1 MDKQIVCSPL
11 CTEEGD
17 HIEPSD
23 EMVCS
28 ESLVSVKA
36 SWRLKVSLLG
46 IVCVLA
52 VALATAWP
60 RPAGAANHV
69 TSSLSSI
76 SNKDAANDDARPGVC
91 EDKLQC
97 LDIVDDF
104 FRDQPRGVL
113 GLFQTYSSSLGGGSC
128 GTHFCSLPEHS
139 PCRCDVY
146 DNAVAVIY
154 MVNRGQIASAE
165 RILKVFINLLY
176 PKAPNVIYPEE
187 LYSGLPSGR
196 AITFLAASYSC
207 DTKAEAGD
215 YFKPKGIVD
224 GSVDTGNNAWVAMAF
239 AHYARATGSG
249 CHAAVAKDMLHA
261 LQLAAQRC
269 HDHLGG
275 FLAKLPP
282 ERRNQ
287 RSVEHNI
294 DVAALAG
301 MLSNAKAKKEAQKFV
316 NGMFGQNKQAA
327 DAYAMGT
334 GWEVRC
340 DTAQLQDAPVAADGI
355 FWNILADA
363 DPDLS
368 HAVPALRFALQS
380 LWDEDV
386 DLVFSAG
393 TEHPRLQGTRF
404 TNQGHGVQWEV
415 TAGASMAIAHYLQKS
430 AADSL
435 SSDLRDLL
443 QKRLAQ
449 GRASLRQLLTMYR
462 GMPSSV
468 KGGNY
473 AAFQLH
479 NSSRAF
485 PGGTDTGL
493 NYAYFRYLHT
503 AATAWTGLLL
513 LYQAEEG
520 DTINSDANP
529 FGKGS
534 KALPSSETSC
544 LPKQGHPGGVA
555 MMDVDRCGQ

>member
-1 MDKQIVCSPL
+1 MDKHIVCSPL

-17 HIEPSD
+17 HIESSD
-23 EMVCS
+23 QVA
-28 ESLVSVKA
+28 VPVQA
-36 SWRLKVSLLG
+36 SWKLKVSLLG
-46 IVCVLA
+46 VVCVFA
-52 VALATAWP
+52 IALATAWP

-69 TSSLSSI
+69 TSSFSSI
-76 SNKDAANDDARPGVC
+76 SNKDAANDDARSGLC

-104 FRDQPRGVL
+104 FKEQPRGVL

-128 GTHFCSLPEHS
+128 GTQFCSLPKQS

-154 MVNRGQIASAE
+154 LVKRGHLSSAK
-165 RILKVFINLLY
+165 RILEVLMNLLY
-176 PKAPNVIYPEE
+176 PKKLSAIYPEE

-224 GSVDTGNNAWVAMAF
+224 GTVDTGNNAWVAMAF
-239 AHYARATGSG
+239 AHYAKATGSG
-249 CHAAVAKDMLHA
+249 CHAAVAKDILHA

-301 MLSNAKAKKEAQKFV
+301 MLGNSQAKEEAQKFV
-316 NGMFGQNKQAA
+316 KGMFGQSKQVV

-340 DTAQLQDAPVAADGI
+340 DTSQLPDAPVAADGI
-355 FWNILADA
+355 FWNLLADA
-363 DPDLS
+363 DPDPS
-368 HAVPALRFALQS
+368 HADPALRFALQS
-380 LWDEDV
+380 LWDEDI
-386 DLVFSAG
+386 DRVFSAG
-393 TEHPRLQGTRF
+393 TEPPPVLQGTRF
-404 TNQGHGVQWEV
+404 TNHGNGVQWEV
-415 TAGASMAIAHYLQKS
+415 TAGAAMAIAHYLQKS

-435 SSDLRDLL
+435 SSELRDLM

-449 GRASLRQLLTMYR
+449 GRASLRRLLTMYK
-462 GMPSSV
+462 GVPSSV

-473 AAFQLH
+473 AASQLH
-479 NSSRAF
+479 NAFRAF

-529 FGKGS
+529 FGEGS
-534 KALPSSETSC
+534 KVLPSSETSC
-544 LPKQGHPGGVA
+544 LPKQEHQGGVA
-555 MMDVDRCGQ
+555 VMDFDRCGQ